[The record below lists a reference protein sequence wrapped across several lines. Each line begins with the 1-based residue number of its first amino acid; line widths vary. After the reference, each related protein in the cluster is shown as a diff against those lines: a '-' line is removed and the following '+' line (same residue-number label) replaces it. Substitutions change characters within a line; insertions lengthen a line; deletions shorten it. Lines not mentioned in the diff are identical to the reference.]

1 MRRVYVLLI
10 LYSVATVVVAAC
22 ASASVVSSPD
32 AKTSSSQVHMNDTNF
47 VQPSVTIK
55 KGESI
60 TLVADTLVGHTI
72 SNGLWDN
79 GTPKPVRESGAP
91 LVDNVSVGGNS
102 SAIIGPFVN
111 AGTFKL
117 YCTIHPGMNLIV
129 IVQ

>member
-1 MRRVYVLLI
+1 MRRLYVLLI
-10 LYSVATVVVAAC
+10 LYSVATVVIAAC
-22 ASASVVSSPD
+22 ASISSATNVD
-32 AKTSSSQVHMNDTNF
+32 VGTSGNQVHMNDANF
-47 VQPSVTIK
+47 VQASITIK

-60 TLVADTLVGHTI
+60 TLVADTLVSHTI
-72 SNGLWDN
+72 SNGTWGN
-79 GTPKPVRESGAP
+79 GMPKPAKEPGAP

-102 SAIIGPFVN
+102 STTIGPFAS

>member
-1 MRRVYVLLI
+1 MRRLYVLLI

-22 ASASVVSSPD
+22 TSISVASNTD
-32 AKTSSSQVHMNDTNF
+32 AGTSGSQIHMNDASF
-47 VQPSVTIK
+47 VQPSITIK

-72 SNGLWDN
+72 SNGTWDN
-79 GTPKPVRESGAP
+79 GTPKPAKEPGAP

-102 SAIIGPFVN
+102 SATIGPFTS

-117 YCTIHPGMNLIV
+117 YCTIHPGMNLTV